1 MDLYNPNSQRSPCCF
16 IFLNNGCTSA
26 SSEKRKPARRGRV
39 HMCRDPRHTGP
50 ARPACSL
57 FRCALS
63 STLHRSTPPPPRHI
77 FLFSEVNWNWGKC
90 YLSISDWCFICYH
103 EKNYFWRL
111 RSFIYLWTLFSS
123 LLLTLWIS
131 FFHFINF
138 FKTFCFVLEYNWLK
152 IPC

>member
-1 MDLYNPNSQRSPCCF
+1 MDLYNLNSQTSPCCF

-26 SSEKRKPARRGRV
+26 SSERRKPARRERTRAEIPGTQRLLAL
-39 HMCRDPRHTGP
+39 P
-50 ARPACSL
+50 AA
-57 FRCALS
+57 S
-63 STLHRSTPPPPRHI
+63 SAVRSALHRSTPPPPRHI

-152 IPC
+152 IPR